1 MSTYEEAFERFT
13 AELESIGFA
22 HHPAL
27 YHAITKHLGPSIH
40 NEDSSLVACDQPKEM
55 ETIKR
60 EFLIGKLG
68 LTDGPQLDAAIAQ
81 VCGALGGSNTNKHR
95 ASFYYL
101 LVAILQKE
109 HLFINLKE
117 HLPEEDYHNL

>member
-1 MSTYEEAFERFT
+1 MSTYEEAFDRFT
-13 AELESIGFA
+13 SELKEIGFS

-55 ETIKR
+55 ETIKK

-68 LTDGPQLDAAIAQ
+68 LEDSPALDAAIQQ

-95 ASFYYL
+95 TSFYYL

>member
-1 MSTYEEAFERFT
+1 MSSYEEAFKRFT
-13 AELESIGFA
+13 TELESLGFSY
-22 HHPAL
+22 HEGL
-27 YHAITKHLGPSIH
+27 YHAVTKHLGPSIH
-40 NEDSSLVACDQPKEM
+40 NQDSSLVACDQPKEM
-55 ETIKR
+55 ETIKT

-68 LTDGPQLDAAIAQ
+68 LTDGPELDAAIQQ

-109 HLFINLKE
+109 HVFIDT
-117 HLPEEDYHNL
+117 EEK